1 MINYQDIIRNISTQY
16 KELKNDN
23 SSMTV
28 DRNSAHVENAV
39 PESDNVMITNTIGL
53 RLNRDRA
60 YK

>member
-1 MINYQDIIRNISTQY
+1 MINYQYIIRNISTQY

-28 DRNSAHVENAV
+28 DRNSAHAGNAAQ
-39 PESDNVMITNTIGL
+39 ESDNVMITNTIGL

>member
-1 MINYQDIIRNISTQY
+1 MINYQDIIMNISTQY
-16 KELKNDN
+16 EEPKNDN
-23 SSMTV
+23 SSMTAE
-28 DRNSAHVENAV
+28 RNSARVGDAA

>member
-28 DRNSAHVENAV
+28 DRNSAHAGNAV

>member
-28 DRNSAHVENAV
+28 DRNSARVGNTV